1 MRYVLVFILVA
12 SAVMAFIF
20 ADHFPGFLSH
30 YPRLQQAN
38 WTVRSWL
45 GMPSPRT
52 SRMSDRKLRETERI
66 LRQESQAK
74 KEVTQQDLK
83 EYEE

>member
-1 MRYVLVFILVA
+1 MRYVLIFILVA
-12 SAVMAFIF
+12 SAVMVFIF

-30 YPRLQQAN
+30 YPRLQEAN

-45 GMPSPRT
+45 GMTSPYS
-52 SRMSDRKLRETERI
+52 SRLSDRKLRETEQI
-66 LRQESQAK
+66 LRQESPERK
-74 KEVTQQDLK
+74 GVTEQDLG

>member
-1 MRYVLVFILVA
+1 MRNVLVFILVA
-12 SAVMAFIF
+12 SAVTAFIF

-45 GMPSPRT
+45 GMPSPHT
-52 SRMSDRKLRETERI
+52 SRLSDRKLKETERI
-66 LRQESQAK
+66 LRQESPAK
-74 KEVTQQDLK
+74 KEVTEQGLR